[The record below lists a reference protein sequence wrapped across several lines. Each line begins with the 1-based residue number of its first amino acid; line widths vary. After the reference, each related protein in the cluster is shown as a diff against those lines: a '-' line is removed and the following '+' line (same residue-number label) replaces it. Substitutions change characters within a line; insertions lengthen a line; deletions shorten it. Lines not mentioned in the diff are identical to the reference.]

1 MASRQPGE
9 DQPIG
14 VPTTDYSKGAGPNT
28 GATLNPT
35 SKLGEDRPIG
45 IPTGD
50 YGKSDAKPKAFDA
63 QGAVGKQFTGRWASK
78 HEPNN
83 WGNLELRDEKSW
95 LTDFCGSGIT
105 KAEEGVIG
113 GTANK
118 IGGPL
123 AKDGFVGK
131 QFTTE
136 GSIGGTIQSAMGG
149 SKKSD

>member
-63 QGAVGKQFTGRWASK
+63 QGAVGKQFT
-78 HEPNN
+78 
-83 WGNLELRDEKSW
+83 
-95 LTDFCGSGIT
+95 
-105 KAEEGVIG
+105 AEEGVIG